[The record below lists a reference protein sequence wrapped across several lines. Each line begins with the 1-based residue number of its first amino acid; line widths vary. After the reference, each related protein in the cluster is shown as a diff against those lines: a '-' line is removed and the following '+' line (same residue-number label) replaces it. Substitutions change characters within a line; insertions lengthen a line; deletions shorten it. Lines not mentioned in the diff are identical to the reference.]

1 MPASDRRPVAGPP
14 ARALSAVALIAAL
27 ISGPIA
33 LGGPLA
39 AQGVPDR
46 LSSDRRA
53 PDPADDQ
60 TAAANQPL
68 SAIDWLSRSVATPVA
83 LPRPVPAEP
92 PVAAEAAPETI
103 TVTPLG
109 DTTLDAL
116 GLTPARRAGLARDLW
131 GETPTEAL
139 VARIGSERA
148 DMLPG
153 LRQLLFRLLTAELD
167 PPFDA
172 QADGRL
178 YLARVDK
185 LLDLGALDPAME
197 LLNLPDEP
205 RPEPFR
211 RWFDV
216 SLLLGEEDRA
226 CATMNATPNIAPTFP
241 ARIFCLARGGDW
253 SAAALTLGTGEALG
267 QVDAESADLLARFLD
282 PELADGAE
290 ALPVPARVSPLVLR
304 MMEAIGQPLPTATL
318 PLAFAQSDLRDNV
331 GWKARAEAAERL
343 ARTGAITPDQ
353 LFAIYAERPPAA
365 SGGVWDRI
373 AAIRA
378 LDAALADGSDAI
390 YDALPLAW
398 TAMSTAELEVPFA
411 EVYGEKLAG
420 LGLRGEA
427 GETAFRAGL
436 LSPAYES
443 VAQARAPADGVESFL
458 IGLAKGDVTGLVQ
471 PDQRGAAVRAAFSRG
486 AAPEASD
493 AALLAGNRVGEAV
506 LAAME
511 QITQGSR
518 GDLREVTRGLKVLR
532 AAGFE
537 DTARRAAL
545 EFLLLER
552 RG

>member
-1 MPASDRRPVAGPP
+1 MYRSDARPLGRMTPRGAAAPGIVVLALLGVGLVAAGP
-14 ARALSAVALIAAL
+14 A
-27 ISGPIA
+27 
-33 LGGPLA
+33 A
-39 AQGVPDR
+39 AQQGR
-46 LSSDRRA
+46 GQQEEA
-53 PDPADDQ
+53 GA
-60 TAAANQPL
+60 PL

-83 LPRPVPAEP
+83 LPRRGPAEA
-92 PVAAEAAPETI
+92 PVAAEAAPEQI
-103 TVTPLG
+103 AVTPLG

-116 GLTPARRAGLARDLW
+116 GLVPAAQAGLARDLW
-131 GETPTEAL
+131 GETPTEVL
-139 VARIGSERA
+139 VGQIAAERT
-148 DMLPG
+148 DMLPA
-153 LRQLLFRLLTAELD
+153 LRQLLYRLLTTELD

-178 YLARVDK
+178 FLARVDK
-185 LLDLGALDPAME
+185 LLDLGALDPAMA
-197 LLNLPDEP
+197 LLSLPDEP

-226 CATMNATPNIAPTFP
+226 CETMNATPNIAPTFP

-253 SAAALTLGTGEALG
+253 SAAALSLGTGEALG
-267 QVDAESADLLARFLD
+267 QVDGETAELLARFLD

-290 ALPVPARVSPLVLR
+290 PLPVPARVSPLVLR

-343 ARTGAITPDQ
+343 ARSGAITPSQ

-373 AAIRA
+373 AAIAA
-378 LDAALADGSDAI
+378 LDAAIARGDASL
-390 YDALPLAW
+390 YEALPTAW
-398 TAMSTAELEVPFA
+398 AAMSAAELEVPFA
-411 EVYGEKLAG
+411 ETYGAQLAG

-427 GETAFRAGL
+427 GAVAFRLGL
-436 LSPAYES
+436 LSPDYET
-443 VAQARAPADGVESFL
+443 VAQARAPRDGVEAFL
-458 IGLAKGDVTGLVQ
+458 VGLAKGDVTGLVQ

-486 AAPEASD
+486 AAPAAAEAQ
-493 AALLAGNRVGEAV
+493 LLAGNRVGEAV
-506 LAAME
+506 LAAMGE
-511 QITQGSR
+511 ITEGAR
-518 GDLREVTRGLKVLR
+518 GDLRDVTAGLKVLR

-537 DTARRAAL
+537 DAARRTAL
-545 EFLLLER
+545 EFLILER